1 MAQQERVYTHPANK
15 SETGEATMNQSNPNL
30 IRSNPAL
37 ASIARWFGYS
47 QTTDRAETDIDSDP
61 RLNRTDGRPD
71 YGAYNEAFV
80 IQHWA
85 SFGPRF

>member
-1 MAQQERVYTHPANK
+1 
-15 SETGEATMNQSNPNL
+15 MNQSNPNE
-30 IRSNPAL
+30 IRSNPAIAL
-37 ASIARWFGYS
+37 VARWFGFS
-47 QTTDRAETDIDSDP
+47 QTTDRAESDIDRIP
-61 RLNRTDGRPD
+61 YRNTAGEQPD

>member
-1 MAQQERVYTHPANK
+1 
-15 SETGEATMNQSNPNL
+15 MNQSNLNE
-30 IRSNPAL
+30 IRSSSAL

-47 QTTDRAETDIDSDP
+47 QTTDRAGPDSDGDLRHNP
-61 RLNRTDGRPD
+61 TGEQPD

-80 IQHWA
+80 MQHWA

>member
-1 MAQQERVYTHPANK
+1 
-15 SETGEATMNQSNPNL
+15 MNQNNPNL

-37 ASIARWFGYS
+37 ASFARWFGYS
-47 QTTDRAETDIDSDP
+47 QTTDRAESDIDSLP
-61 RLNRTDGRPD
+61 RLSPMGEQPD

-80 IQHWA
+80 MQHWA

>member
-1 MAQQERVYTHPANK
+1 
-15 SETGEATMNQSNPNL
+15 MNQSNLNE

-37 ASIARWFGYS
+37 ASITRWFRYS
-47 QTTDRAETDIDSDP
+47 QTTDRAGPDNDGDL
-61 RLNRTDGRPD
+61 RLHPTGEQPD

-80 IQHWA
+80 MHHWA